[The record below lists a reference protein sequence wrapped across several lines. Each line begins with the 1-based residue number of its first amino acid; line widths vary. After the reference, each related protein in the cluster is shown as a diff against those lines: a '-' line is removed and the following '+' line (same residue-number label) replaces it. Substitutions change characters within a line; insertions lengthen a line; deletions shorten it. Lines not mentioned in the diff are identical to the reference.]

1 MMKRLRSFLIGAA
14 LGGPFYLLLI
24 DTTTAP
30 ELIAGAI
37 AVLIAAAVYEISYS
51 QGLGD
56 AAFKLSAIRDLARAC
71 AGIPKQ
77 MLVVS
82 AEILAQ
88 TVSPRQQ
95 RGKVRALPL
104 DRADDESALG
114 LGERVLTEALGSLAP
129 NSFVIGVDPD
139 GEQILVHELR
149 AP

>member
-1 MMKRLRSFLIGAA
+1 MKRLRSFLIGAA

-51 QGLGD
+51 QGFSD
-56 AAFKLSAIRDLARAC
+56 AAFKLSAITEVVGAF
-71 AGIPKQ
+71 AGVPKQ
-77 MLVVS
+77 VLVVS
-82 AEILAQ
+82 AEIVAQ

-95 RGKVRALPL
+95 RGKVVALPF
-104 DRADDESALG
+104 DQADDESALG
-114 LGERVLTEALGSLAP
+114 LGERVLAEALGSLAP

-139 GEQILVHELR
+139 GGQLLVHELR

>member
-1 MMKRLRSFLIGAA
+1 MKRLRSFSIGVA

-24 DTTTAP
+24 DTTTTP

-51 QGLGD
+51 QGFGD
-56 AAFKLSAIRDLARAC
+56 VAFRLSPIRDVGRAC
-71 AGIPKQ
+71 AGVPKQ
-77 MLVVS
+77 VLVVS
-82 AEILAQ
+82 VEIVAQ

-95 RGKVRALPL
+95 RGQVRALRF

-114 LGERVLTEALGSLAP
+114 LGERVLAEALGSLAP
-129 NSFVIGVDPD
+129 NSFVIGVDPEAD
-139 GEQILVHELR
+139 QIMVHELR